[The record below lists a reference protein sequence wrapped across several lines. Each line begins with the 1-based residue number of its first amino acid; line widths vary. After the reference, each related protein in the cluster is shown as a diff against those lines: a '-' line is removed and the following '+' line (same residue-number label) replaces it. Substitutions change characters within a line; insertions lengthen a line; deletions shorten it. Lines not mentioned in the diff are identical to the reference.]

1 MNPTNGKTDKRL
13 HARTKKSHEEMQS
26 NWDRIFGKKDR
37 SPGLDKEGKQNR
49 RFMKP
54 QAQKLRAII
63 QARCI
68 RKYAKKLKV
77 SVENG
82 FDKWISSGNAE
93 KWADNYDKGENDDK

>member
-1 MNPTNGKTDKRL
+1 
-13 HARTKKSHEEMQS
+13 
-26 NWDRIFGKKDR
+26 
-37 SPGLDKEGKQNR
+37 
-49 RFMKP
+49 MKP